1 MKLMNRL
8 ISTIILLLVFP
19 VMAWAHQSGDIA
31 GGLVSGLIH
40 PITGLDHVVAMVAV
54 GLWGAQL
61 KRPAIWILPVVFP
74 LIMAIG
80 GAIGVAGIKIPGI
93 EIGIALSAI
102 VLGILIFFEAKPPL
116 WIAIIIVAFFAIF
129 HGYAHGA
136 ELPASAQ
143 PLAYAVGFVVMT
155 GMLHVCGIIIGT
167 IHKWKSG
174 QLIVRILGGLVSLTG
189 VYFLVNAF

>member
-1 MKLMNRL
+1 
-8 ISTIILLLVFP
+8 
-19 VMAWAHQSGDIA
+19 
-31 GGLVSGLIH
+31 
-40 PITGLDHVVAMVAV
+40 
-54 GLWGAQL
+54 
-61 KRPAIWILPVVFP
+61 
-74 LIMAIG
+74 
-80 GAIGVAGIKIPGI
+80 
-93 EIGIALSAI
+93 LSAI